1 MFEKDY
7 LMRLVNTFFNALNR
21 IINSIEKD
29 DIENVRIQIIDAY
42 KLLGNDSS
50 FFLNNNLDKIFLF
63 FKEKEGDYLKRVNM
77 LAELMYQDSRVN
89 KKKETKNLFLDKSIL
104 LFEYYIENTK
114 EYSFGLN
121 RKLHVMKNERE
132 RL

>member
-50 FFLNNNLDKIFLF
+50 FFLNTNLDKIFLF

>member
-50 FFLNNNLDKIFLF
+50 FFLNTNLDKIFLF
-63 FKEKEGDYLKRVNM
+63 FKEKEGNYLKRVNM